1 MLNTTSAS
9 TETAMQGK
17 CDPGRQLPDQPEGVV
32 SHDRRILGEA
42 THEGEDQEQEDG
54 IQCL

>member
-32 SHDRRILGEA
+32 SHDRRIVGEA